1 VKIYYMLL
9 TKINMLKFGIYTTFY
24 NCERFIDKIFTSIEM
39 LNYSDFECHP
49 QLDNVINK
57 LKEIL

>member
-1 VKIYYMLL
+1 LENKP
-9 TKINMLKFGIYTTFY
+9 T
-24 NCERFIDKIFTSIEM
+24 
-39 LNYSDFECHP
+39 FECHP

>member
-1 VKIYYMLL
+1 MAKPQIDPVEKQWD
-9 TKINMLKFGIYTTFY
+9 
-24 NCERFIDKIFTSIEM
+24 NCLEKNPT
-39 LNYSDFECHP
+39 FECHP